1 MEQIVMK
8 TEMLDVGMPLRGK
21 VRDIYNLGDHLLLVA
36 TDRISAFDVVLPDGI
51 PDKGRV
57 LTQLS
62 SFWFAQTNDIVKNHL
77 VSTEVRYFPDY
88 LRVHLD
94 QLEGRSM
101 LDKKAVPLPVECIVR
116 GYISGSAW
124 KEYCETKSIGGMS
137 FKKLLRESS
146 ALDEP
151 IFTPSTKATEG
162 HDINIT
168 FDEMQRMVGDDLAGR
183 VKDVSIRLYEKA
195 RDKALQK
202 GIIIADT
209 KFEFGLLNGELILID
224 EALTP
229 DSSRFWAL
237 SDYAPGRPQDS
248 YDKQIVRD
256 YLNGLAWDKRPP
268 GPSLPSEVITRT
280 TKRYREILSILT
292 A

>member
-1 MEQIVMK
+1 MEQVLMR
-8 TEMLDVGMPLRGK
+8 TEMPDVGVPIRGK
-21 VRDIYNLGDHLLLVA
+21 VRDIYDLGDHLLLVA
-36 TDRISAFDVVLPDGI
+36 SDRISAFDVVLPDGI
-51 PDKGRV
+51 PGKGEV

-62 SFWFAQTNDIVKNHL
+62 RFWFRQTEEIVRNHL
-77 VSTEVRYFPDY
+77 VSTKARDFPEF

-94 QLEGRSM
+94 QLDGRSM
-101 LDKKAVPLPVECIVR
+101 LVKKTAPLPVECIVR

-124 KEYCETKSIGGMS
+124 KEYCETRTISGIPC
-137 FKKLLRESS
+137 KKIMRESA

-168 FDEMQRMVGDDLAGR
+168 FDEMKRMVGAETAEKA
-183 VKDVSIRLYEKA
+183 KDASIRLYVKA

-209 KFEFGLLNGELILID
+209 KFEFGLLDGELIVID
-224 EALTP
+224 EMLTP
-229 DSSRFWAL
+229 DSSRFWSL
-237 SDYAPGRPQDS
+237 QDYAPGRSQDS
-248 YDKQIVRD
+248 FDKQIVRD
-256 YLNGLAWDKRPP
+256 HLNGLAWNKTPP
-268 GPSLPSEVITRT
+268 GPSLPAEVINRT
-280 TKRYREILSILT
+280 ATRYREILSILT